1 MQTGR
6 RKANTSHDEQSE
18 VQQAKGI
25 QARPGDFIK
34 LNYEYGRVICVGAE
48 CMKAI
53 PLSMLGGATATFID
67 SIGKEAWVRRREGT
81 PADGLE
87 PQEGIRILNGY
98 RCRHCDVFR
107 ARSAMSVEDH
117 WDSEGHGV
125 AEGSMVEQVRMQS
138 WSSEEWRAV
147 FWVVEEGL
155 GSEGEDGLFCRVP
168 NSVGE
173 ESEWIR
179 GIGGPDGI
187 IEEWVVI

>member
-1 MQTGR
+1 MMSNQR
-6 RKANTSHDEQSE
+6 SSE
-18 VQQAKGI
+18 AKGI
-25 QARPGDFIK
+25 YARPEDFMK
-34 LNYEYGRVICVGAE
+34 LNYEYGRIICVGAE

-53 PLSMLGGATATFID
+53 PLSMLGKHLGMEHNVPKGATATFID

-125 AEGSMVEQVRMQS
+125 AEESMVEQVRMQS

-155 GSEGEDGLFCRVP
+155 RSEGEDGLFCRVP

-179 GIGGPDGI
+179 GKGGPDGI